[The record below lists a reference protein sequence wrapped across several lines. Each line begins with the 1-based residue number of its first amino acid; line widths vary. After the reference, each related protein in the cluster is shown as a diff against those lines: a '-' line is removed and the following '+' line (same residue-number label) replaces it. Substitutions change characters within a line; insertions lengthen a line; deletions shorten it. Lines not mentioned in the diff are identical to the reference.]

1 MDCKYNKFYCTLADS
16 TVIWNSNIFHSCP
29 YEKLDAIDFFI
40 TTNMEMVYTT
50 KEKLLFVIKEK
61 MNACNQTIYTTNEN
75 LFLAFEPNKINRSGY
90 EKFIDLMFFSLMELA
105 EKDMSAW
112 KTWKELVRVELT
124 ECKLIHIM
132 MQTLQGQEDKFHRV
146 NIPDSNKSVIIYSN
160 YDTNYL
166 P

>member
-1 MDCKYNKFYCTLADS
+1 
-16 TVIWNSNIFHSCP
+16 
-29 YEKLDAIDFFI
+29 
-40 TTNMEMVYTT
+40 
-50 KEKLLFVIKEK
+50 
-61 MNACNQTIYTTNEN
+61 
-75 LFLAFEPNKINRSGY
+75 
-90 EKFIDLMFFSLMELA
+90 MELA

-124 ECKLIHIM
+124 ECKLINIM

-166 P
+166 PSCIEIKNIEIEIVSTGCYKHIPVRIAIQNTTLDLFLENDNILRYSSEVTSCKRRQNKIMMENKQLTIITAENNTIKIKYNSSYIIFKHR